1 MSEKTKDCSTC
12 NYKPSFSDT
21 CRSCHAYSNWDWRG
35 PEPKKEPSFNE
46 ELKAIQR
53 MIEYRYGTHSP
64 ISRVR
69 SVTDTSMM
77 FMIPMPPTRS
87 EMAATIPRSSG
98 KVCVVP

>member
-64 ISRVR
+64 M
-69 SVTDTSMM
+69 TSTEREEVMKTSWLAECVYG
-77 FMIPMPPTRS
+77 MIDILIKK
-87 EMAATIPRSSG
+87 EGA
-98 KVCVVP
+98 K